1 MNTLKTKNKMKTFIM
16 CIGLPGCGKSTWC
29 TQQET
34 LYGTVSISTDKI
46 REELYGSESE
56 QGDPNKVFKIAKDR
70 VVNGFEIFDT
80 VILDA
85 TNIQKKHRIHF
96 IKAIKQSVNNVV
108 AKAVWFVTPV
118 DICKERNF
126 QRDRVVSEYVIDKMY
141 KLFSPPGKEEGF
153 DEFAFVI
160 NYDIKTN
167 NAKTIEKFLQ
177 VADSFDQQ
185 NKHHTLTLGEHVR
198 KASQYVKE
206 HGGSDILCTAA
217 LLHDVGK
224 PVTASHKNS
233 KGETTEE
240 LHYYQHH
247 CCGAYEI
254 PFYLFNDEN
263 FSIEDIVYIANLVYY
278 HMHPLRE
285 WKSDKK
291 RKKDEALFPKEF
303 LKDLLLL
310 NEGDVASH

>member
-29 TQQET
+29 MQQET
-34 LYGTVSISTDKI
+34 LYNSLSISTDKI

-70 VVNGFEIFDT
+70 VVNSFEIFDT

-85 TNIQKKHRIHF
+85 TNIEKKHRMHF
-96 IKAIKQSVNNVV
+96 IKAIKQSVKDVV
-108 AKAVWFVTPV
+108 VRAVWFAIPV
-118 DICKERNF
+118 DVCKERNR
-126 QRDRVVSEYVIDKMY
+126 QRDRVVPEYVIDKMY
-141 KLFSPPGKEEGF
+141 KLFAPPGKEEGF
-153 DEFAFVI
+153 DEFNIVLS
-160 NYDIKTN
+160 NKC
-167 NAKTIEKFLQ
+167 KSIEEFLE

-198 KASQYVKE
+198 VASQYVKE
-206 HGGSDILCTAA
+206 HGGSDVLCTAA

-224 PVTASHKNS
+224 LVTASHKNS

-254 PFYLFNDEN
+254 PFYLFNSETLTID
-263 FSIEDIVYIANLVYY
+263 DIVYIANLVYY

-285 WKSDKK
+285 WKSEKK
-291 RKKDEALFPKEF
+291 RKKDEVILSKGF

-310 NEGDVASH
+310 NEGDVYAH

>member
-1 MNTLKTKNKMKTFIM
+1 MKTFIM

-29 TQQET
+29 VQQET
-34 LYGTVSISTDKI
+34 LYNSLSISTDKI
-46 REELYGSESE
+46 RKELYGSESE

-85 TNIQKKHRIHF
+85 TNIQKKHRMHF
-96 IKAIKQSVNNVV
+96 IKAIKQSVKDVV
-108 AKAVWFVTPV
+108 VKAFWFAVPV
-118 DICKERNF
+118 KVCKERNN
-126 QRDRVVSEYVIDKMY
+126 QRDRNVPEYVIDKMY

-153 DEFAFVI
+153 DEFAIVI
-160 NYDIKTN
+160 CYDNFTSQS
-167 NAKTIEKFLQ
+167 ATIQKFLD

-198 KASQYVKE
+198 VASQYVKQ

-224 PVTASHKNS
+224 LVTASHKNS
-233 KGETTEE
+233 KGEITDE

-254 PFYLFNDEN
+254 PFYLFGDI
-263 FSIEDIVYIANLVYY
+263 SLSVDDIVYIANLVYY

-291 RKKDEALFPKEF
+291 RKKDVALFPKEF

-310 NEGDVASH
+310 NEGDVYAH

>member
-29 TQQET
+29 MQQEN

-46 REELYGSESE
+46 REELYGSENE

-70 VVNGFEIFDT
+70 VVNGFKIFDT

-108 AKAVWFVTPV
+108 TKAVWFATPV

-126 QRDRVVSEYVIDKMY
+126 QRDRVVPEYVIDKMY

-160 NYDIKTN
+160 NYDIRSN

-185 NKHHTLTLGEHVR
+185 NKHHALTLGEHVR
-198 KASQYVKE
+198 VASQYVKQ

-224 PVTASHKNS
+224 LVTASHKNS
-233 KGETTEE
+233 KGEITDE

-254 PFYLFNDEN
+254 PFYLFGDI
-263 FSIEDIVYIANLVYY
+263 SLSVDDIVYIANLVYY

-291 RKKDEALFPKEF
+291 RKKDESLLSKEF

-310 NEGDVASH
+310 NEGDVYAH

>member
-16 CIGLPGCGKSTWC
+16 CIGLPGWGKSTWC
-29 TQQET
+29 MQQEN

-70 VVNGFEIFDT
+70 VVNSFEIFDT

-85 TNIQKKHRIHF
+85 TNIEKKHRMHF
-96 IKAIKQSVNNVV
+96 IKAIKQSVKDVV
-108 AKAVWFVTPV
+108 VRAVWFAIPV
-118 DICKERNF
+118 DVCKERNR
-126 QRDRVVSEYVIDKMY
+126 QRDRVVPEYVIDKMY
-141 KLFSPPGKEEGF
+141 KLFAPPGKEEGF
-153 DEFAFVI
+153 DEFNIVLS
-160 NYDIKTN
+160 NKC
-167 NAKTIEKFLQ
+167 KSIEEFLE

-198 KASQYVKE
+198 KANEYVKE
-206 HGGSDILCTAA
+206 HGGSDVLCTAA

-224 PVTASHKNS
+224 LVTASHKNS
-233 KGETTEE
+233 KGEITEE

-254 PFYLFNDEN
+254 PFYLFNSETLTIDN
-263 FSIEDIVYIANLVYY
+263 IVYIANLVYY

-285 WKSDKK
+285 WQSEKK
-291 RKKDEALFPKEF
+291 RKKDEAILSKGF

-310 NEGDVASH
+310 NEGDVYAH

>member
-1 MNTLKTKNKMKTFIM
+1 MKTFIM

-29 TQQET
+29 MQQEA
-34 LYGTVSISTDKI
+34 LYNSNSISISTDKI
-46 REELYGSESE
+46 REDLYGSESE
-56 QGDPNKVFKIAKDR
+56 QGDPNMVFKIAKDR
-70 VVNGFEIFDT
+70 VVNGFDYFD
-80 VILDA
+80 VVMLDA
-85 TNIQKKHRIHF
+85 TNIQKKHRMHF
-96 IKAIKQSVNNVV
+96 IKAIKQSVKDVV
-108 AKAVWFVTPV
+108 VKAVWFVTPV
-118 DICKERNF
+118 DICKERNN
-126 QRDRVVSEYVIDKMY
+126 QRERVVPEYVINKMY

-153 DEFAFVI
+153 DDFAFVV
-160 NYDIKTN
+160 NYDIMSN
-167 NAKTIEKFLQ
+167 NEKTIEKFLQ

-198 KASQYVKE
+198 KANQYVKE
-206 HGGSDILCTAA
+206 HGGNDILCTAA
-217 LLHDVGK
+217 LVHDVGK
-224 PVTASHKNS
+224 LVTASHKNS

-254 PFYLFNDEN
+254 PFYLSNNEN
-263 FSIEDIVYIANLVYY
+263 FSTEDIVHIANLVYY

-291 RKKDEALFPKEF
+291 RKKDETLLPKEF

-310 NEGDVASH
+310 NEGDVYAH